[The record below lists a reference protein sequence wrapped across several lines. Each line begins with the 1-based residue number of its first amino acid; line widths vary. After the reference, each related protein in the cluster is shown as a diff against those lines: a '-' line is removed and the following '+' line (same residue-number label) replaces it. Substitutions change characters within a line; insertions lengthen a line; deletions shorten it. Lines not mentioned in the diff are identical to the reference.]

1 MSKIRGAFDYRED
14 SVEDLKESGIVEV
27 WKIKEVRNLAEI
39 LTKVYLTY
47 EFKERQKLIKEA
59 RNFVMAD

>member
-27 WKIKEVRNLAEI
+27 WKIKEVRNLADI
-39 LTKVYLTY
+39 LTKACPTY
-47 EFKERQKLIKEA
+47 KFKERKKLIKEVKKI
-59 RNFVMAD
+59 VMAD

>member
-27 WKIKEVRNLAEI
+27 WKIKEVRNLADI
-39 LTKVYLTY
+39 LTKLKACPTY
-47 EFKERQKLIKEA
+47 KFKERKKQ
-59 RNFVMAD
+59 